1 MMPDHT
7 GPARFCQSRTAVTRG
22 VIVLEFFPGFRYK
35 GCSRRPRPG
44 TGPAGA
50 ARSAEVGPHPAHGE
64 RTMPDKLRKIGL
76 ALGSGSAKG
85 WSHIGVI
92 RGLQEANIGIDI
104 VCGSSI
110 GALVGGAFAAGK
122 LDETEKLVREL
133 AWSDVLG
140 FMEVPVPKSGII
152 NGDKIAGYLRQRI
165 GDPNIEDLPIPFAAV
180 ATDLT
185 SGQEVWLRQG
195 SLIDAIRASI
205 SMPGMFTPCFR
216 EGRLLVDGGLV
227 NPVPV
232 TLCRSMG
239 ASTVIAVNPN
249 TDVKIQYEITREPSL
264 DEPPKAEPEE
274 EEPALRVRDIL
285 FAGLTLYVTERIK
298 RGKSAITGRF
308 GAKESEEDSKGLR
321 DHLMGYLSDYINETM
336 KQGKSLALGQISE
349 DGTFREPSILE
360 VILASINLMGD
371 RIGRQRLAGDPPDVM
386 ILPHV
391 SHVGPLEFNRADE
404 VIEAGRRALNLM
416 LPMLRDQ
423 IGFVVTI

>member
-1 MMPDHT
+1 
-7 GPARFCQSRTAVTRG
+7 
-22 VIVLEFFPGFRYK
+22 
-35 GCSRRPRPG
+35 
-44 TGPAGA
+44 
-50 ARSAEVGPHPAHGE
+50 
-64 RTMPDKLRKIGL
+64 MPDKLRKIGL

-92 RGLQEANIGIDI
+92 RGLQEANISIDI

-122 LDETEKLVREL
+122 LDEAEKLIREL
-133 AWSDVLG
+133 AWSDILG
-140 FMEVPVPKSGII
+140 FMEVPVPRSGII
-152 NGDKIAGYLRQRI
+152 SSDKIAEYLRQRI
-165 GDPNIEDLPIPFAAV
+165 GDPNIEDLRIPFAAV

-195 SLIDAIRASI
+195 SLIEAIRASI

-227 NPVPV
+227 NPIPV
-232 TLCRSMG
+232 SLCRSMG
-239 ASTVIAVNPN
+239 ANTVIAVNPN
-249 TDVKIQYEITREPSL
+249 TDVKIRYELTTEPVL
-264 DEPPKAEPEE
+264 GAQPKPEPEE
-274 EEPALRVRDIL
+274 EEPGLRVRDLL

-298 RGKSAITGRF
+298 RGKSAITGR
-308 GAKESEEDSKGLR
+308 SPEEDSKGLR
-321 DHLMGYLSDYINETM
+321 DHLMGYLSDYINVTM
-336 KQGKSLALGQISE
+336 KQGKSLALGQITE
-349 DGTFREPSILE
+349 DGTFREPSLLE

-391 SHVGPLEFNRADE
+391 SHIGPLEFNRADE

>member
-1 MMPDHT
+1 MP
-7 GPARFCQSRTAVTRG
+7 
-22 VIVLEFFPGFRYK
+22 E
-35 GCSRRPRPG
+35 
-44 TGPAGA
+44 
-50 ARSAEVGPHPAHGE
+50 
-64 RTMPDKLRKIGL
+64 KLRKIGL

-92 RGLQEANIGIDI
+92 RGLQEANIAIDI

-122 LDETEKLVREL
+122 LDEAEKLVREL
-133 AWSDVLG
+133 AWSDIMG
-140 FMEVPVPKSGII
+140 FMEVPVPRSGII
-152 NGDKIAGYLRQRI
+152 NSEKIADYLRQRI

-185 SGQEVWLRQG
+185 SGQEVWMRQG
-195 SLIDAIRASI
+195 SLIEAIRASI

-227 NPVPV
+227 NPIPV
-232 TLCRSMG
+232 SLCRSMG
-239 ASTVIAVNPN
+239 ANTVIAVNPN
-249 TDVKIQYEITREPSL
+249 TDVKIQYELTSVPVL
-264 DEPPKAEPEE
+264 GTQPKTEPEE
-274 EEPALRVRDIL
+274 EEPGLRIRDLL

-298 RGKSAITGRF
+298 RGKSAITGRS
-308 GAKESEEDSKGLR
+308 AEEDGKGLR
-321 DHLMGYLSDYINETM
+321 DHLMGYLTDYINATM
-336 KQGKSLALGQISE
+336 KQGKSIALGQITE
-349 DGTFREPSILE
+349 DGTFREPSLLE

-391 SHVGPLEFNRADE
+391 SHIGPLEFNRADE

>member
-1 MMPDHT
+1 MSANRKAP
-7 GPARFCQSRTAVTRG
+7 
-22 VIVLEFFPGFRYK
+22 E
-35 GCSRRPRPG
+35 RPRP
-44 TGPAGA
+44 
-50 ARSAEVGPHPAHGE
+50 SVHGE
-64 RTMPDKLRKIGL
+64 NTMPDKLRKIGI

-92 RGLQEANIGIDI
+92 RGLQEANIAIDI

-122 LDETEKLVREL
+122 LDEAEKLIREL
-133 AWSDVLG
+133 AWSDILG

-152 NGDKIAGYLRQRI
+152 SSDKIAEYLRQRI

-195 SLIDAIRASI
+195 SLIEAIRASI

-216 EGRLLVDGGLV
+216 EGRLLVDGGLI
-227 NPVPV
+227 NPIPV
-232 TLCRSMG
+232 SLCRSMG
-239 ASTVIAVNPN
+239 ANTVIAVNPN
-249 TDVKIQYEITREPSL
+249 TDVKIQYELTSEPVL
-264 DEPPKAEPEE
+264 GTPPKSEPEE
-274 EEPALRVRDIL
+274 DEPGLRVRDLL

-298 RGKSAITGRF
+298 RGKSAITGRKD
-308 GAKESEEDSKGLR
+308 GEEENKGLR
-321 DHLMGYLSDYINETM
+321 DHLMAYLTDYINATM
-336 KQGKSLALGQISE
+336 KQGKSLALGQITA
-349 DGTFREPSILE
+349 DGTFREPSLLE

-391 SHVGPLEFNRADE
+391 SHIGPLEFNRADE

>member
-1 MMPDHT
+1 
-7 GPARFCQSRTAVTRG
+7 
-22 VIVLEFFPGFRYK
+22 
-35 GCSRRPRPG
+35 
-44 TGPAGA
+44 
-50 ARSAEVGPHPAHGE
+50 
-64 RTMPDKLRKIGL
+64 MPDKLRRIGL

-92 RGLQEANIGIDI
+92 RGLQEANIAIDI

-122 LDETEKLVREL
+122 LDEAEKLIREL
-133 AWSDVLG
+133 QWSDVLG
-140 FMEVPVPKSGII
+140 FMEVPVPRSGII
-152 NGDKIAGYLRQRI
+152 NSEKISDYLRQRI

-195 SLIDAIRASI
+195 SLIEAIRASI
-205 SMPGMFTPCFR
+205 SMPGMFTPCIR

-232 TLCRSMG
+232 SLCRSMG

-249 TDVKIQYEITREPSL
+249 TDVKIQYEMTKEPVLGGS
-264 DEPPKAEPEE
+264 PKPEPEAE
-274 EEPALRVRDIL
+274 EEDQGLRVRDLL

-298 RGKSAITGRF
+298 RGKSAITGRS
-308 GAKESEEDSKGLR
+308 AEEENKGLR
-321 DHLMGYLSDYINETM
+321 DHLMGYLSDYINATM
-336 KQGKSLALGQISE
+336 KQGKSLALGQITE

>member
-1 MMPDHT
+1 MP
-7 GPARFCQSRTAVTRG
+7 
-22 VIVLEFFPGFRYK
+22 E
-35 GCSRRPRPG
+35 
-44 TGPAGA
+44 
-50 ARSAEVGPHPAHGE
+50 
-64 RTMPDKLRKIGL
+64 KLRKIGL

-92 RGLQEANIGIDI
+92 RGLQEANIAIDI

-122 LDETEKLVREL
+122 LDEAEKLVREL
-133 AWSDVLG
+133 AWSDIMG
-140 FMEVPVPKSGII
+140 FMEVPVPRSGII
-152 NGDKIAGYLRQRI
+152 NSEKIAEYLRQRI

-185 SGQEVWLRQG
+185 SGQEVWMRQG
-195 SLIDAIRASI
+195 SLIEAIRASI

-227 NPVPV
+227 NPIPV
-232 TLCRSMG
+232 SLCRSMG
-239 ASTVIAVNPN
+239 ANTVIAVNPN
-249 TDVKIQYEITREPSL
+249 TDVKIQYELTTEPVL
-264 DEPPKAEPEE
+264 GAPPKSEPEE
-274 EEPALRVRDIL
+274 EEPGLRVRDLL

-298 RGKSAITGRF
+298 RGKSAITGRS
-308 GAKESEEDSKGLR
+308 AEEDNKGLR
-321 DHLMGYLSDYINETM
+321 DHLMGYLTDYINATM
-336 KQGKSLALGQISE
+336 KQGKSLALGQITA
-349 DGTFREPSILE
+349 DGTFREPSLLE

-391 SHVGPLEFNRADE
+391 SHIGPLEFNRADE

>member
-1 MMPDHT
+1 MP
-7 GPARFCQSRTAVTRG
+7 
-22 VIVLEFFPGFRYK
+22 E
-35 GCSRRPRPG
+35 
-44 TGPAGA
+44 
-50 ARSAEVGPHPAHGE
+50 
-64 RTMPDKLRKIGL
+64 KLRKIGL

-92 RGLQEANIGIDI
+92 RGLQEANIAIDI

-122 LDETEKLVREL
+122 LDEAEKLIREL
-133 AWSDVLG
+133 AWADVLG
-140 FMEVPVPKSGII
+140 FMEVPVPRSGII
-152 NGDKIAGYLRQRI
+152 SSEKIADYLRQRI
-165 GDPNIEDLPIPFAAV
+165 GDPNIEDLPIPFSAV

-195 SLIDAIRASI
+195 SLIEAIRASI

-216 EGRLLVDGGLV
+216 DGRLLVDGGLI
-227 NPVPV
+227 NPIPV
-232 TLCRSMG
+232 SLCRSMG
-239 ASTVIAVNPN
+239 ANTVIAVNPN
-249 TDVKIQYEITREPSL
+249 TDVKIQYELTKEPVLGATPIS
-264 DEPPKAEPEE
+264 EPEE
-274 EEPALRVRDIL
+274 EEPGLRVRDLL
-285 FAGLTLYVTERIK
+285 FAGLTLYVTERLK
-298 RGKSAITGRF
+298 RGKSAFTGRPV
-308 GAKESEEDSKGLR
+308 EEDNKGLR
-321 DHLMGYLSDYINETM
+321 DHLMGYLTDYINATM

-349 DGTFREPSILE
+349 DGTFREPSLLE

-391 SHVGPLEFNRADE
+391 SHIGPLEFNRADE